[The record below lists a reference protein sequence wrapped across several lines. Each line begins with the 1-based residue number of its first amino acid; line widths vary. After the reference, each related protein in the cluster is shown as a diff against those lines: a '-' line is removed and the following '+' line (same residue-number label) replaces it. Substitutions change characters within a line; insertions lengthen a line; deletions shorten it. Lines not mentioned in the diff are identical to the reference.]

1 LYFLIKNNRKKK
13 LKIIILRIIELLM
26 LNFSTKVFLL
36 IWISL
41 IVFSC
46 SNTNTNGVANKEKI
60 CDLKQIK
67 ERGKLVV
74 ATQYN
79 STDYFIYRGQPM
91 GYQIEMLQLLSD
103 YLDVPIEVKVDNDL
117 TSCLDGLNNGTYDL
131 VAIGL
136 TITNKRKDTIVFTH
150 PINTTKQVLVQHK
163 PKNWEKM
170 RKSQIIDSIITS
182 PVDLGEKTI
191 YVEKGSSFINRLQN
205 LQEEIGETFT
215 IIESEEKTVEE
226 LITDV
231 ANRKIDYT
239 ISDYN
244 IALVNKTYYNNL
256 DINVPISL
264 DQNLAWAIRP
274 KADSLIHEVNK
285 WIDEFKKTKK
295 HKKLYTKY
303 YRNSRSTNRNM
314 QGFLASTDG
323 QISDYDD
330 VIKTYAKELKWDWR
344 LLSSLIYQESRFNNN
359 VHSWAGAYGL
369 MQLMPATA
377 ERFGIDSL
385 ASPNANIHAG
395 VKFLIWLDNQFE
407 ESIPDEAERQKFVL
421 ASYNVGLGHV
431 QDAQRLAEKNGKN
444 KTNWEDVSFYLL
456 NKSKPKYY
464 QDPVVKYGYCRGS
477 EAYDYVNEIIAR
489 YNHYQNLVDTPLTK

>member
-1 LYFLIKNNRKKK
+1 M
-13 LKIIILRIIELLM
+13 LK
-26 LNFSTKVFLL
+26 FSTKVLLL
-36 IWISL
+36 IWLSL
-41 IVFSC
+41 MIFSC
-46 SNTNTNGVANKEKI
+46 SDTKTDSVVEKEKI

-67 ERGKLVV
+67 QRGKLVV

-103 YLDVPIEVKVDNDL
+103 HLEIPVEIKVDNDL
-117 TSCLDGLNNGTYDL
+117 TSCLDGLNNGTYDI

-136 TITNKRKDTIVFTH
+136 TITSKRKDTIEFTH
-150 PINTTKQVLVQHK
+150 PINITRQVLVQRK
-163 PKNWEKM
+163 PENWQRM
-170 RKSQIIDSIITS
+170 RKSQLADSIITS
-182 PVDLGEKTI
+182 PVDLGGKTI
-191 YVEKGSSFINRLQN
+191 YVEKGSSFINRLKN
-205 LQEEIGETFT
+205 LQEEIGEKLI
-215 IIESEEKTVEE
+215 IIESEDKTVEE

-231 ANRKIDYT
+231 AEGKIDYT

-244 IALVNKTYYNNL
+244 IALVNHTYYDNL
-256 DINVPISL
+256 DIKVPISL
-264 DQNLAWAIRP
+264 DQNVAWAIRP
-274 KADSLIHEVNK
+274 KADSLIYEVNK
-285 WIDEFKKTKK
+285 WIDDFKKTKK
-295 HKKLYTKY
+295 YKQLYTKY
-303 YRNSRSTNRNM
+303 YKNSRSTNRNM

-323 QISDYDD
+323 QISDYDE
-330 VIKTYAKELKWDWR
+330 VIKEYAKELNWDWR

-359 VHSWAGAYGL
+359 VQSWAGAYGL

-377 ERFGIDSL
+377 ERFGVDSL

-395 VKFLIWLDNQFE
+395 VKFLIWLDNQFK
-407 ESIPDEAERQKFVL
+407 ESIPDDAERQKFIL

-444 KTNWEDVSFYLL
+444 KTNWDDVSFYLL

-477 EAYDYVNEIIAR
+477 EAYNYVAEIIDR